1 MLGVKI
7 GEKRGLAK
15 FNEEEALKQFAPLV
29 TGKEL
34 LKKKLVS

>member
-7 GEKRGLAK
+7 GEEGGLAE
-15 FNEEEALKQFAPLV
+15 FNEEEALKEFTPLV
-29 TGKEL
+29 IGEEL

>member
-7 GEKRGLAK
+7 GEEGGLEE
-15 FNEEEALKQFAPLV
+15 FNEEEALKEFAPLV

>member
-1 MLGVKI
+1 VHGLKI
-7 GEKRGLAK
+7 GEEEGLEE